1 MKEKDIR
8 DKLSHTMSAIPES
21 LLTKSQKL
29 LIYNFLCKSTVCFDE
44 SHNHVHAH
52 NVYVNTMIIID
63 KLGIKYEEDIVFL
76 ASKLHDVCDHKYIGR
91 GSITVDELVSFIEM
105 MVGTKKATRIMS
117 IIDNISFS
125 KEVSGK
131 RETLN
136 FCDDYYLQIISDA
149 DRLEAIG
156 EVGLERC
163 IMFTKERGGKVP
175 DDVVQH
181 CKDKLLRLSTEFIKT
196 LPGKEMAAPLHKV
209 IQEYVDR
216 NETVYQTDQQQRD
229 KNDI

>member
-1 MKEKDIR
+1 MTA
-8 DKLSHTMSAIPES
+8 LPES
-21 LLTKSQKL
+21 LLTGNQKF
-29 LIYNFLCKSTVCFDE
+29 LIYSFLRKSTECFDD

-63 KLGIKYEEDIVFL
+63 KLGIEYEEDIVFL

-91 GSITVDELVSFIEM
+91 GGITIEELVSFIEK
-105 MVGTKKATRIMS
+105 MVGEVKATRIMS

-125 KEVSGK
+125 KEISGK
-131 RETLN
+131 RKTLD
-136 FCDDYYLQIISDA
+136 FCDDFYLQIISDA

-163 IMFTKERGGKVP
+163 ITFTKERGGKVP
-175 DDVVQH
+175 EDVVQH
-181 CKDKLLRLSTEFIKT
+181 CKDKLLRLSTEFIRT

-209 IQEYVDR
+209 IQDYVDQ
-216 NETVYQTDQQQRD
+216 NKVDSIDQ
-229 KNDI
+229 